1 MPREEPAL
9 DMLYS
14 GGSAREVDL
23 AVRLASLQA
32 VAEIRDPAAAA
43 RAVLQAVAGAIP
55 FDWAIVIAFDAEAAS
70 VIATYPAGM
79 LGIDVGGRLEPLDY
93 PEQLLR
99 ASGEPSLDGDLRAG
113 RIDRSPLVRLPL
125 LGVRSVLRVPLFD
138 TRGVAGAVLLF
149 AQQPQAFTAA
159 QGMQVESYL
168 RPLAR
173 RLFPASDIAEQAD
186 VEPATIAIAPMI
198 ASPES
203 MATPPAAA
211 PDSASDEA
219 AAPEARRPHLTAVPR
234 HDPDPD
240 AAAALATA
248 PDRPDGGEST
258 PLNWPAAPREH
269 PTAGTLSSDD
279 EARRFDDLN
288 ALSDLVSG
296 VAHELN
302 NPLTTILGFA
312 QVLSALGETERIH
325 ALSMIEQ
332 EAQRAGRIV
341 RNLLYFARQ
350 HRPRIEPIDLNALLT
365 RVIEVRRYQFDVDN
379 VDVAL
384 DLAPL
389 PQLQGD
395 QYQLEQ
401 AFLNLINNAYQAM
414 QTTGGTISV
423 QTSLDGDRVRISV
436 ADTGPGIPDALLTRI
451 FEPFFTTR
459 EVGEGTGLGLSTAYG
474 IVREHG
480 GRLWAENVPGGGARF
495 VVELPLTAQGDTQHT
510 AATPHATGPGHGER
524 LLVVDDEPAV
534 RSLVREILEGFNYRV
549 LGAASGAAALAIM
562 EETPCA
568 AVICDVRMPGM
579 DGYEFYRR
587 LVERW
592 PALRGQVIFVT
603 GDVYRETRLPADEGV
618 RFLEKPFDVHDLV
631 SAVQDTL
638 GQGALEQG
646 ARNSER
652 GTGSPPDPLTR

>member
-1 MPREEPAL
+1 MS
-9 DMLYS
+9 YS

-23 AVRLASLQA
+23 VVRLASLQA

-55 FDWAIVIAFDAEAAS
+55 FDWAIVIAFHAEAAS

-79 LGIDVGGRLEPLDY
+79 LGIDAGGRLEPLDY

-138 TRGVAGAVLLF
+138 PRGVAGAVLLF

-159 QGMQVESYL
+159 QAMQVESYL

-173 RLFPASDIAEQAD
+173 RLFPSSDVAEPVD
-186 VEPATIAIAPMI
+186 VEPAAIAIAPLI
-198 ASPES
+198 TPPES
-203 MATPPAAA
+203 EAAVTPPAAA
-211 PDSASDEA
+211 PDSSSYEVVS
-219 AAPEARRPHLTAVPR
+219 PEARRSHLTAVPR
-234 HDPDPD
+234 HDPDSD
-240 AAAALATA
+240 AAPAAA
-248 PDRPDGGEST
+248 PDLPAGSEP
-258 PLNWPAAPREH
+258 PLSWPAAPREH
-269 PTAGTLSSDD
+269 PAADTLSIDD
-279 EARRFDDLN
+279 QARRFDDLN

-379 VDVAL
+379 IEVAL

-480 GRLWAENVPGGGARF
+480 GRLWAENMPGGGARF
-495 VVELPLTAQGDTQHT
+495 VVELPLAAQDGTQHT
-510 AATPHATGPGHGER
+510 VATPHVTGRGHGER

-549 LGAASGAAALAIM
+549 LGAASGAAALAIL

-587 LVERW
+587 LVDRW
-592 PALRGQVIFVT
+592 PALRGKVIFVT
-603 GDVYRETRLPADEGV
+603 GDIHRETRLPADEGV

-631 SAVQDTL
+631 SAVQHTLGQATADQTTL
-638 GQGALEQG
+638 GQGA
-646 ARNSER
+646 RSSER
-652 GTGSPPDPLTR
+652 GTVPPPDPFTR